1 MRDKCTAP
9 KKWDVVI
16 AWNEIFVCRNMH
28 TVHCAKV
35 PLEIERR
42 RVISGIEHFVGS
54 FFIFFQ
60 WCWALFRTLHA
71 KKWQSREN
79 FLVCQSA
86 EHEKKFKWLFYFQSR
101 REKVLSSLFV
111 KWTWRKFTMN
121 SMESLLFSSLQTFQ
135 ISDKRWERSLAK
147 RRKSADE
154 IIQINQF
161 RNDRKTTKR
170 KSFPPFKRLKLTM
183 NMRQHSVFIKL
194 LSSNSIKHT
203 KKPEKLKRW
212 NSGTALTQEITR
224 RTSINSFRAFESF
237 VVLSIHSIQ
246 RRSIC

>member
-1 MRDKCTAP
+1 MHCSKEMGCCDRMEWDLCLSKYAHSSLCQSATRDWETESNFWHWTFC
-9 KKWDVVI
+9 W
-16 AWNEIFVCRNMH
+16 FVFH
-28 TVHCAKV
+28 
-35 PLEIERR
+35 
-42 RVISGIEHFVGS
+42 
-54 FFIFFQ
+54 FFQ

-183 NMRQHSVFIKL
+183 NTRQHRVFIKL